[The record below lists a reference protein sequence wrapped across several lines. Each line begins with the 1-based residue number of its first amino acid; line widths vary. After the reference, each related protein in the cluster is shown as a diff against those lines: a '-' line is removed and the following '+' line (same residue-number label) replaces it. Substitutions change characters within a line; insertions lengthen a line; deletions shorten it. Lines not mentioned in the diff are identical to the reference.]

1 MTKDFTDDMRAKLIA
16 YLETHDLPSGLGDEE
31 SACTLAAIR
40 LAYDGKLN
48 ADVIDCMSPVL
59 GKAAMNLQDAMP
71 DGMRNSARYKNLIPN
86 MPGTGRE
93 REAER
98 LAILMDWM
106 WTVVLPQIQPIADK
120 YGFGVEWRHMCE
132 VKTPDA
138 ARAAY
143 AAAARSAARSAA
155 ADAAAYAAANAAAR
169 AAANAAARAAAAAA
183 YAAARAAAAAAYAAY
198 AAAADAAAAYAAA
211 NAAARADA
219 AAAYAAYAAAAD
231 AFWEAVDPIG
241 VLERMTYLGAK
252 P

>member
-1 MTKDFTDDMRAKLIA
+1 MTQDFTDDMRAKLIA

-48 ADVIDCMSPVL
+48 DDVIDCMSPVL
-59 GKAAMNLQDAMP
+59 GEAAMTLQDAMP
-71 DGMRNSARYKNLIPN
+71 NGMRNSVRYKKLIPN

-98 LAILMDWM
+98 LVIIMDWM
-106 WTVVLPQIQPIADK
+106 WTVVLPQLQPIADK
-120 YGFGVEWRHMCE
+120 GGFGVEWRHMCE
-132 VKTPDA
+132 TKTVSADVAACADVASAVADVAFAAASAAYADAAADAARAAADAARAVSAA

-143 AAAARSAARSAA
+143 A
-155 ADAAAYAAANAAAR
+155 DAR
-169 AAANAAARAAAAAA
+169 AASAAAA
-183 YAAARAAAAAAYAAY
+183 Y
-198 AAAADAAAAYAAA
+198 
-211 NAAARADA
+211 
-219 AAAYAAYAAAAD
+219 

-241 VLERMTYLGAK
+241 VLERMTYLEVK